1 MRLKVRCDYC
11 GIEFER
17 LECQLKNRKHHFCSR
32 QCLADFSNK
41 RKNPEG
47 YSKLKDYTKMS
58 EHLTSLNRKLN
69 PTRMTEE
76 TREKIRKSRL
86 DSGEGKT
93 YTKYYGRHEHRIV
106 AEMILGRKLKL
117 GEIVH
122 HVDGNKRDNS
132 PDNILILPSQSEH
145 AKLHMRERK
154 FWEGGDAE

>member
-1 MRLKVRCDYC
+1 
-11 GIEFER
+11 
-17 LECQLKNRKHHFCSR
+17 
-32 QCLADFSNK
+32 
-41 RKNPEG
+41 
-47 YSKLKDYTKMS
+47 MS
-58 EHLTSLNRKLN
+58 EHLTSLNRELN

-76 TREKIRKSRL
+76 TIEKIRKSRL
-86 DSGEGKT
+86 GSGEGKN
-93 YTKYYGRHEHRIV
+93 YAKYYGRHEHRIV

-145 AKLHMRERK
+145 AKLHIRERK

>member
-1 MRLKVRCDYC
+1 
-11 GIEFER
+11 
-17 LECQLKNRKHHFCSR
+17 
-32 QCLADFSNK
+32 
-41 RKNPEG
+41 
-47 YSKLKDYTKMS
+47 MS
-58 EHLTSLNRKLN
+58 ENLTSLNRELN

-76 TREKIRKSRL
+76 TKEKIRQSRL

-93 YTKYYGRHEHRIV
+93 YTKFYGRHEHRIV
-106 AEMILGRKLKL
+106 AEKILGRKLKP

-122 HVDGNKRDNS
+122 HIDGNKRDNS

>member
-1 MRLKVRCDYC
+1 
-11 GIEFER
+11 
-17 LECQLKNRKHHFCSR
+17 
-32 QCLADFSNK
+32 
-41 RKNPEG
+41 
-47 YSKLKDYTKMS
+47 MS

-86 DSGEGKT
+86 GSGEGKT
-93 YTKYYGRHEHRIV
+93 YTKYYGSHEHRIV

-122 HVDGNKRDNS
+122 HVDGNKRDNG
-132 PDNILILPSQSEH
+132 PDNILFLPSQSEH

-154 FWEGGDAE
+154 FLEGGDAE